1 MRVAVLLTHIGHTTI
16 SYELAERT
24 GRDTDADVTVICY
37 EVESLEEVE
46 VPVDTDA
53 VDIVTLGAD
62 HRFDPRAI
70 RRLRS
75 LLASGEFDLLHTHHN
90 FVGSLGRALAPRD
103 LPIVDTE
110 HADHRLHYSPA
121 QNAVNDATLW
131 RADRVVA
138 NSRATLN
145 SFYPHER
152 LLVPAWKRRVIYNGV
167 DLDAIDKARTGG
179 GNGEE
184 DRNDWETDRPRVV
197 TVGRLIGTKN
207 HSTLIEAFDD
217 VRDSVPDAELLIV
230 GDGPQRES
238 LERLVA
244 ARRLGEHVRFTGTI
258 PRKEVYRVLDASD
271 VFALPSRSE
280 GFCVALVEAM
290 ACGLAPVV
298 SDIPVLHEVAG
309 EAAAYAD
316 PGDPTAFAMEI
327 RRLLL
332 NPEARRTLGAAAD
345 RRARSEFPLDNAV
358 ERYYHLYETLYRA
371 RA

>member
-1 MRVAVLLTHIGHTTI
+1 MRIAVLLTHIGHTTI

-24 GRDTDADVTVICY
+24 GRDTDVEVTVICY
-37 EVESLEEVE
+37 EIGSLEEVE
-46 VPVDTDA
+46 VAADTDA

-62 HRFDPRAI
+62 SRFDPKAI
-70 RRLRS
+70 RRLRG

-90 FVGSLGRALAPRD
+90 FVGALGRALAPRD

-110 HADHRLHYSPA
+110 HADHRLHYSPL
-121 QNAVNDATLW
+121 QNAVNDTTLW

-138 NSRATLN
+138 NSRATLD

-167 DLDAIDKARTGG
+167 DLEAIDDARV
-179 GNGEE
+179 GNG
-184 DRNDWETDRPRVV
+184 DGNDWETDRPQVV
-197 TVGRLIGTKN
+197 TVGRLIGAKN
-207 HSTLIEAFDD
+207 HPTLIEAFDD

-244 ARRLGEHVRFTGTI
+244 ARRLGDHVRFTGTVS
-258 PRKEVYRVLDASD
+258 RKEVYRILDASD
-271 VFALPSRSE
+271 AFALPSRSE

-309 EAAAYAD
+309 EAAAFAD
-316 PGDPTAFAMEI
+316 PARPAQFAVHL
-327 RRLLL
+327 RRLLSD
-332 NPEARRTLGAAAD
+332 PDARKTLGEAAEE
-345 RRARSEFPLDNAV
+345 RARSKFPLDRAV
-358 ERYYHLYETLYRA
+358 ERYSDLYETLVRA
-371 RA
+371 RS

>member
-24 GRDTDADVTVICY
+24 GWDTDADVTVICY
-37 EVESLEEVE
+37 EVGSLEEVDRE
-46 VPVDTDA
+46 VDTDA
-53 VDIVTLGAD
+53 VEIVTLGAD
-62 HRFDPRAI
+62 HRFDPGAI

-75 LLASGEFDLLHTHHN
+75 LLVSGEFDLLHTHHN
-90 FVGSLGRALAPRD
+90 FVGALGRALAPRD
-103 LPIVDTE
+103 LPIVNTE
-110 HADHRLHYSPA
+110 HADHRLHYSLL
-121 QNAVNDATLW
+121 QNAVNDVTLW

-138 NSRATLN
+138 NSRATLE

-167 DLDAIDKARTGG
+167 ELEAIEAARS
-179 GNGEE
+179 GESG
-184 DRNDWETDRPRVV
+184 WETDGPRIA
-197 TVGRLIGTKN
+197 TVGRLIEAKN
-207 HSTLIEAFDD
+207 HHTLVDALDD
-217 VRDSVPDAELLIV
+217 VRRSVPAVELLIV
-230 GDGPQRES
+230 GDGPRRES

-244 ARRLGEHVRFTGTI
+244 ARRLGEHVRFTGTVA
-258 PRKEVYRVLDASD
+258 REEVYRILDASD

-309 EAAAYAD
+309 EAAEFAD
-316 PGDPTAFAMEI
+316 PDSPEAFAT
-327 RRLLL
+327 RLRYLL
-332 NPEARRTLGAAAD
+332 SDPEARAMLGEAAE
-345 RRARSEFPLDNAV
+345 RRARTEFPLDRAV
-358 ERYYHLYETLYRA
+358 ERYHRIYETLVRA

>member
-24 GRDTDADVTVICY
+24 GRDTDIDVTVICY
-37 EVESLEEVE
+37 EIGSLEEVE

-53 VDIVTLGAD
+53 VDIVTLGAES
-62 HRFDPRAI
+62 RFDPRAI
-70 RRLRS
+70 RRLRN

-110 HADHRLHYSPA
+110 HADHRLHYSLL

-138 NSRATLN
+138 NSQATLD

-167 DLDAIDKARTGG
+167 DLEAIDAARAGE
-179 GNGEE
+179 GNEGVDET
-184 DRNDWETDRPRVV
+184 DWETDGPQVV
-197 TVGRLIGTKN
+197 TVGRLIEAKN

-244 ARRLGEHVRFTGTI
+244 ARRLGEHVRFTGTV
-258 PRKEVYRVLDASD
+258 PRREVYRILDASD
-271 VFALPSRSE
+271 AFALPSRSE

-309 EAAAYAD
+309 EAAAFAD
-316 PGDPTAFAMEI
+316 PERPARFAMQL
-327 RRLLL
+327 RRLLSDS
-332 NPEARRTLGAAAD
+332 EARETLGEAAEE
-345 RRARSEFPLDNAV
+345 RARTEFPLDRAV
-358 ERYYHLYETLYRA
+358 ERYAELYETLVRA